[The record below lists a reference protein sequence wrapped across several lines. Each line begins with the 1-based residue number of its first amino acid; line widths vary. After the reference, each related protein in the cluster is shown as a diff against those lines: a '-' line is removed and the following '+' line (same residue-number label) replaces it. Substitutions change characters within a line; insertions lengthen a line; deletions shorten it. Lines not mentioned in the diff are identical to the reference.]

1 MSHTNTIK
9 VWDPLVRWFHWTLV
23 AAFTIAFITEDD
35 FLTLHTWAGY
45 TVLGLLLLR
54 LVWGFIGTRYA
65 RFSDFVHSPATVR
78 AYLKDILRFK
88 AKRYIGHN
96 PAGGAM
102 IVLLLVSLALT
113 SLTGLAV
120 YGAGENA
127 GLLAGW
133 LGQLGERWAE
143 VFEEVHE
150 FFAGLTLLLVFIH
163 VGGVLF
169 ESLLHRE
176 NLIKA
181 MVNGYKRV
189 TIKQETLS

>member
-1 MSHTNTIK
+1 MPRTDTIK
-9 VWDPLVRWFHWTLV
+9 VWDPLVRLFHWALV

-45 TVLGLLLLR
+45 TVLGLLLVRML
-54 LVWGFIGTRYA
+54 WGLIGPRYA
-65 RFSDFVHSPATVR
+65 RFSDFVRSPATVLG
-78 AYLKDILRFK
+78 YLKDLLRLK

-102 IVLLLVSLALT
+102 IVLLLISLVLT
-113 SLTGLAV
+113 TITGLAV

-133 LGQLGERWAE
+133 LGQAGEFWAKI
-143 VFEEVHE
+143 FEEVHE
-150 FFAGLTLLLVFIH
+150 FFANFTLLLVVIH
-163 VGGVLF
+163 VAGVLF

-181 MVNGYKRV
+181 MLNGYKRV
-189 TIKQETLS
+189 TSKQETVS